1 MGRSHGQSPIEQF
14 GRRAPLVA
22 ALIFLVAINLRS
34 PLTTVG
40 PVLPQISADHHLNEP
55 MAGLLGALPLL
66 MFAVV
71 SPLVHVVSTR
81 LGADRLL
88 LAALVLLAAGVTLRS
103 FAATPGLWIGTV
115 VLGAAIAVGNVLV
128 PVLIRRDYRRR
139 ISGATALYSACMGT
153 VAATAAAVAVPI
165 ANRAGWQASL
175 ALWALPPLAVALLWL
190 PRARAATPSL
200 ERLPAPVHPPVSV
213 WRQPV
218 AWVVT
223 AFMGLQSTTFYI
235 LITWLPT
242 ISTASGFSAAQGGLH
257 VFGLQLVGMAAGLM
271 IPRLMRRPDS
281 QVAAAVTASLPIVV
295 GALGL
300 LVAPGLTAGVGDGDR
315 RRHRIIPG
323 GGAEPDQHARAH
335 PSRNHT
341 TVRHGPIAGVFA
353 GRGWTS
359 SGRNP
364 GRTNGHLAGTAR
376 AHRRDWRGPDPGG
389 NRCRQG
395 PSRHCGALRRA
406 IADHPTA
413 TYRGGI
419 PEGKEPS

>member
-40 PVLPQISADHHLNEP
+40 PVLPQISADHHLSEP

-300 LVAPGLTAGVGDGDR
+300 LVAPGLTAVWAMVIGAGTGSSLVVALSLISMRGRTQAETTQLSGMAQSLGYLLAAGGPVVAGILAERTGTWQAPLVLIAAIGAAQTLAAIVAGKDR
-315 RRHRIIPG
+315 R
-323 GGAEPDQHARAH
+323 
-335 PSRNHT
+335 
-341 TVRHGPIAGVFA
+341 
-353 GRGWTS
+353 
-359 SGRNP
+359 
-364 GRTNGHLAGTAR
+364 GTAG
-376 AHRRDWRGPDPGG
+376 H
-389 NRCRQG
+389 
-395 PSRHCGALRRA
+395 
-406 IADHPTA
+406 
-413 TYRGGI
+413 
-419 PEGKEPS
+419 

>member
-40 PVLPQISADHHLNEP
+40 PVLPQIIADHHLSEP

-153 VAATAAAVAVPI
+153 VAATAAAVAEI
-165 ANRAGWQASL
+165 GRASC
-175 ALWALPPLAVALLWL
+175 
-190 PRARAATPSL
+190 R
-200 ERLPAPVHPPVSV
+200 ERGG
-213 WRQPV
+213 
-218 AWVVT
+218 
-223 AFMGLQSTTFYI
+223 MG
-235 LITWLPT
+235 
-242 ISTASGFSAAQGGLH
+242 G
-257 VFGLQLVGMAAGLM
+257 
-271 IPRLMRRPDS
+271 
-281 QVAAAVTASLPIVV
+281 
-295 GALGL
+295 
-300 LVAPGLTAGVGDGDR
+300 
-315 RRHRIIPG
+315 G
-323 GGAEPDQHARAH
+323 GGA
-335 PSRNHT
+335 
-341 TVRHGPIAGVFA
+341 
-353 GRGWTS
+353 
-359 SGRNP
+359 
-364 GRTNGHLAGTAR
+364 
-376 AHRRDWRGPDPGG
+376 
-389 NRCRQG
+389 CR
-395 PSRHCGALRRA
+395 
-406 IADHPTA
+406 
-413 TYRGGI
+413 
-419 PEGKEPS
+419 